1 MDFLK
6 NGSYDT
12 ENDNTDSENK
22 NKNNLDEREEEE
34 KIENGKFSSVLSEGE
49 EILEMKRKKDR
60 KIVVDRKKRN
70 EMM

>member
-6 NGSYDT
+6 NGSHDT
-12 ENDNTDSENK
+12 ENDNTDSESK
-22 NKNNLDEREEEE
+22 NANDGDKEEEE

>member
-6 NGSYDT
+6 NGSHDS
-12 ENDNTDSENK
+12 ENSKITDSESK
-22 NKNNLDEREEEE
+22 NANDGDKEEEE